1 MAVGDSGRI
10 VLEIDPAEKQSLYAA
25 LGRDGITLKRWFLQQ
40 VGSYLRDADQLS
52 FFSPAGVA
60 ETPKTARASER
71 PIRRVR
77 YSAKR
82 QRPRRGPH
90 EF

>member
-10 VLEIDPAEKQSLYAA
+10 VLEIDPAEKQLLYAA
-25 LGRDGITLKRWFLQQ
+25 LGRDSITLKEWFLRR

-52 FFSPAGVA
+52 FFGSPKVA
-60 ETPKTARASER
+60 ETPELAEVKR
-71 PIRRVR
+71 PTRQVR

-82 QRPRRGPH
+82 QRPKRRRS
-90 EF
+90 